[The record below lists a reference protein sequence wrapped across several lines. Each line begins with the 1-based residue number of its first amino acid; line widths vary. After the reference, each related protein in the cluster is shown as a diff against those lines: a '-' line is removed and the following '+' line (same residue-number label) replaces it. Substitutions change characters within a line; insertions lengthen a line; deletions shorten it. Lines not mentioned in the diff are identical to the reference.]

1 MRNGMTLTRGLVI
14 GLPLVFL
21 WSQQAEAQS
30 NVQLSEPVAIE
41 AAWQQLGDTT
51 LDRLIEEVLR
61 SNPDV
66 QAAEARVRGARA
78 AKLSATLDF
87 VPTVTVAGGYT
98 RQRLSPAQFPGSR
111 NGLVFPDQDVWDA
124 GFDAAWEIDLF
135 GRIRNNVR
143 AQSQF
148 VEAANADATD
158 ARVTLAAEVARWYF
172 ELRGAQEQLAVAVR
186 NGENQ
191 KHTLD
196 LTEQRLGAGGGT
208 AFDTERARA
217 QWNSTMASIPLLEAR
232 IAGAKYRIGVLVGRP
247 PVQVAAEL
255 ESASSLPAP
264 PAARADAPSD
274 SLVLARPD
282 VRAAERALAAS
293 RSLVGAAKSGWWP
306 TLSVGGSV
314 GYTANA
320 LDHMGDPGTFRYAVG
335 PVISWPFLNLG
346 RVKAHVDA
354 SRAAADESHDRYTAT
369 VLAAEEEVNGALVRY
384 RSAVARVGRLA
395 DAAASSTKAADLA
408 RVRFREGVT
417 DFLQVLDAER
427 TELDAESQ
435 LVQGKTEAATA
446 YAALVKALGGM
457 KP

>member
-1 MRNGMTLTRGLVI
+1 MRKEYLIATALLISGASVAR
-14 GLPLVFL
+14 
-21 WSQQAEAQS
+21 AQMAAPAS
-30 NVQLSEPVAIE
+30 SVKLSEPVAIE
-41 AAWQQLGDTT
+41 APWQQLGDTT
-51 LDRLIEEVLR
+51 LDRLIDEVLR

-78 AKLSATLDF
+78 AHLTATLDF
-87 VPTVTVAGGYT
+87 APTVTVAAGYT

-111 NGLVFPDQDVWDA
+111 NGIVFPDQDVWDA
-124 GFDAAWEIDLF
+124 GFDAGWEIDLF

-148 VEAANADATD
+148 EQAADADATD

-172 ELRGAQEQLAVAVR
+172 ELRGAQERLAVAVR

-247 PVQVAAEL
+247 PAQVAAEL
-255 ESASSLPAP
+255 EAASPLPAP
-264 PAARADAPSD
+264 PAAGTEPPAD

-314 GYTANA
+314 GYTADAVN
-320 LDHMGDPGTFRYAVG
+320 HMGDPGTFRYAVG

-346 RVKAHVDA
+346 RVKAQVDA
-354 SRAAADESHDRYTAT
+354 SRAAADESQAHYTGT
-369 VLAAEEEVNGALVRY
+369 VLAAQEEVNGALVRF
-384 RSAVARVGRLA
+384 RSAVARVDRLA
-395 DAAASSTKAADLA
+395 DAAAASTKAADLA
-408 RVRFREGVT
+408 RIRFREGVT

-435 LVQGKTEAATA
+435 LVQGRTDAATA